1 MKATPYMTK
10 TGVQI
15 GCMYEPPRK
24 WEASA
29 DMENLQTALLH
40 PPRRL
45 NFRALRSKVLWVFNA
60 ALFVAFVLAVHYV
73 G

>member
-10 TGVQI
+10 SGVQI

-40 PPRRL
+40 PPRRF
-45 NFRALRSKVLWVFNA
+45 NFRALRSRALWAVNA
-60 ALFVAFVLAVHYV
+60 ALFIAFVLGVHYV